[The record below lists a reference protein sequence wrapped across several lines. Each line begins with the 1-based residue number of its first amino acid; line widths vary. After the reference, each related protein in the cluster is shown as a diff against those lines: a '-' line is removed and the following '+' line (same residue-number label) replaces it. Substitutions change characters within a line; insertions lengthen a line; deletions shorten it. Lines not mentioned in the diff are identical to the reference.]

1 LVSFVVFP
9 SGISQNPRQQTHCL
23 LQVRLYEDEDGCPLA
38 RAAYTRSP
46 VKACKSSRAPTP
58 ISEHEQPAQQEREQ
72 ASTRGWKEWLQR
84 KCRGLDVDATH
95 AQKQQRNCDEEQD
108 ETQPWCVA
116 VGTPLRMSWLTGPT
130 GGLITALHCLCQYGC
145 GLSIDGHWPAAGSCG
160 RQCVGACGCGAV
172 ASAAGATAHRAL
184 RAALYGPTVSTG
196 T

>member
-1 LVSFVVFP
+1 M
-9 SGISQNPRQQTHCL
+9 
-23 LQVRLYEDEDGCPLA
+23 RLYEDEDGCPLA

-108 ETQPWCVA
+108 ETQPWC
-116 VGTPLRMSWLTGPT
+116 
-130 GGLITALHCLCQYGC
+130 GGSRYTFEDEL
-145 GLSIDGHWPAAGSCG
+145 
-160 RQCVGACGCGAV
+160 
-172 ASAAGATAHRAL
+172 AHRPYRWVDNRSAL
-184 RAALYGPTVSTG
+184 LMPIWLWS
-196 T
+196 